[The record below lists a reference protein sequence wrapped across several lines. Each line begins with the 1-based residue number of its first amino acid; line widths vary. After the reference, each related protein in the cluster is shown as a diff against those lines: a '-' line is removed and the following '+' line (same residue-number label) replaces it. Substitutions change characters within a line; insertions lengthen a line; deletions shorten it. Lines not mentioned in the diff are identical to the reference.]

1 MTIPS
6 SQQQGVSTAASPDGI
21 RRLNWGCGD
30 HPEPGWIN
38 SDMKELPG
46 IEIPCDIRAGLPLA
60 AETFDYVVSIHAL
73 PEVPYNDLPA
83 VLAELRRVLK
93 PGGVLRL
100 GLPDLERAIRAF
112 LADDRD
118 YFLIPDEDAET
129 IGAKMV
135 TQVVWYGWSRTPF
148 THDFIE
154 ELLRK
159 AGYAEIQACSFR
171 ATKSRFPEIVELDS
185 RERESLFVE
194 AIK

>member
-1 MTIPS
+1 VTNPS
-6 SQQQGVSTAASPDGI
+6 SQPQEMPAAAPPEGI
-21 RRLNWGCGD
+21 RRLNWGCGE

-38 SDMKELPG
+38 SDVKELPG
-46 IEIPCDIRAGLPLA
+46 IDISCDIRNGLPLDDDSV
-60 AETFDYVVSIHAL
+60 DYAVSVHAL
-73 PEVPYNDLPA
+73 PEVPYRDLPA

-100 GLPDLERAIRAF
+100 ALPDLERSISAF
-112 LADDRD
+112 LAGDRD

-129 IGAKMV
+129 LGGKLV

-148 THDFIE
+148 THDFIG

-159 AGYAEIQACSFR
+159 TSFAEIQTCSYR
-171 ATKSRFPEIVELDS
+171 VTKSRFPEIVELDS

-194 AIK
+194 AVK